1 MAIVRFYPDN
11 KLAQVEEGLTILEA
25 SKIAGVLIESPCNSE
40 GICGKC
46 KVKLDLVSIKN
57 AVRSDD
63 VEVLSPNEVE
73 QGIVLSC
80 QTKIIGDISA
90 EIINKADNR
99 TLKIL
104 DHGKS
109 FNFKLDCY
117 IKKQYDPAIN
127 ATSVMAGTELLTY
140 EQDNTEALNLGI
152 VVDIGTTT
160 LVTALVD
167 LNDGKELG
175 SSSALNPQAIHAQ
188 DVLSRIKLA
197 SGEAGLKLMNSIL
210 IAKINTMINEI
221 SAVCEINK
229 DNIYEIIL
237 SGNTCML
244 HLAANVNPWSL
255 GKYPYNTVIS
265 GDMHMNAAQQ
275 GLQISQYG
283 IVYLPAI
290 ISAYVGADITSG
302 VLASQLYKKAGIVI
316 FIDIGTNG
324 EMVIGLNGELSAT
337 STAAGPAFEGM
348 NITYG
353 MRADRGA
360 IEYFNIEDDG
370 NISTKTIGDCIPIGI
385 CGSGLIDIIGELVAS
400 NIINK
405 SGKIVDPEKIELK
418 STLKERLIKQDNKVI
433 FQVAENVFI
442 SQKDVR
448 QVQLA
453 KGAVRAGID
462 LLLKNKDIK
471 VSNVDQV
478 LIAGSFGY
486 HLRAESLIHIGLL
499 PAEFEGKIEFIG
511 NTSKSGGHAFL
522 LNKTYRK
529 EMGQIAKNIEVID
542 LANYQDFDK
551 VFVNSISF

>member
-63 VEVLSPNEVE
+63 AEVLSPNEVE

-90 EIINKADNR
+90 EIVNKAENK

-104 DHGKS
+104 DRGKS
-109 FNFKLDCY
+109 FNFELDCY
-117 IKKQYDPAIN
+117 IKKQYKSEIN
-127 ATSVMAGTELLTY
+127 VTSILAGTEFLAY
-140 EQDNTEALNLGI
+140 EQGNTEALNFGI

-175 SSSALNPQAIHAQ
+175 SSSALNPQAVHAQ

-197 SGEAGLKLMNSIL
+197 SSEDGLNLMNSIL

-221 SAVCEINK
+221 STVCEVNK

-237 SGNTCML
+237 SGNACML
-244 HLAANVNPWSL
+244 HLAANVSPLSL

-265 GDMHMNAAQQ
+265 GDMHIDAAQH

-283 IVYLPAI
+283 IIYLPAI
-290 ISAYVGADITSG
+290 ISAYIGADITSG
-302 VLASQLYKKAGIVI
+302 VLASQLHKKAGIVI

-324 EMVIGLNGELSAT
+324 EMVVGLNGKLTAT

-370 NISTKTIGDCIPIGI
+370 NISTKTIGDCTPIGI

-405 SGKIVDPEKIELK
+405 SGKIVDPEETELN
-418 STLKERLIKQDNKVI
+418 STLKERLIKQDNKVM
-433 FQVAENVFI
+433 FKVADNIFI
-442 SQKDVR
+442 SQKDIR